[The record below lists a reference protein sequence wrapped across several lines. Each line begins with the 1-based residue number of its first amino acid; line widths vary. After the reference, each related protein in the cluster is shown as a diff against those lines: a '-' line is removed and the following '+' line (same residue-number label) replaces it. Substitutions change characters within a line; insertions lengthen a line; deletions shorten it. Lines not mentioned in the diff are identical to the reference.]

1 MKIHSFRETP
11 PEWLGLALE
20 RFEHQFQYPL
30 GSDETFRISHGR
42 EYMPFFA
49 AMGTATLLVAEQ
61 AGAVMGT
68 LVRVERWIEVHG
80 REVLRQP
87 VHYLADVKISAEARG
102 GHALAALMLEAKR
115 QIELTGSRSCY
126 GVVMSGT
133 ACLPSDYT
141 GRVGIPSFEKIA
153 DIMILRMTPGKP
165 SQTDSTAPI
174 AATDSTAPIAST
186 ASTATDAGPDCVIM
200 GRRREL
206 RSQMNPIPLAGG
218 AWLEDTRRGKRL
230 WTSNGAELMS
240 AHLSSFRFDLAT
252 DGVRIIQSAL
262 ERAQSLGF
270 PAVFT
275 AVPASR
281 YPALRAALTTVS
293 VQEAPAAIYGH
304 SMNAHWDWWV
314 DTAEI

>member
-1 MKIHSFRETP
+1 MNIHSLRETP

-30 GSDETFRISHGR
+30 GAGETFRISHGR
-42 EYMPFFA
+42 EYLSFFA
-49 AMGTATLLVAEQ
+49 AMGNATLLVAEQ
-61 AGAVMGT
+61 AGAVIGT

-80 REVLRQP
+80 AETSQRP

-102 GHALAALMLEAKR
+102 GRVLSALMLEAKR

-126 GVVMSGT
+126 SVVMSGT
-133 ACLPSDYT
+133 ARLPTDYT

-153 DIMILRMTPGKP
+153 DILILRMAPGKP
-165 SQTDSTAPI
+165 SQTASTAP
-174 AATDSTAPIAST
+174 AATEVS
-186 ASTATDAGPDCVIM
+186 PDCVVM

-206 RSQMNPIPLAGG
+206 RSLMNPIPLPGS

-230 WTSNGAELMS
+230 WMGNGEELMS
-240 AHLSSFRFDLAT
+240 AHLSSFRFEDASE
-252 DGVRIIQSAL
+252 GARVIESAL
-262 ERAQSLGF
+262 ERAHSLGF
-270 PAVFT
+270 PAIFT

-304 SMNAHWDWWV
+304 SIDANCDWWV

>member
-1 MKIHSFRETP
+1 MKIHSFREAP
-11 PEWLGLALE
+11 PEWLGSALE

-30 GSDETFRISHGR
+30 GKDGTFRISHGR
-42 EYMPFFA
+42 EYLPFFA

-102 GHALAALMLEAKR
+102 GRVLAALMLEAKR

-126 GVVMSGT
+126 SVVMSGT
-133 ACLPSDYT
+133 ARLPSDYT

-165 SQTDSTAPI
+165 SQTDL
-174 AATDSTAPIAST
+174 TAPIAST
-186 ASTATDAGPDCVIM
+186 ASDAGPDCVIM

-240 AHLSSFRFDLAT
+240 AHLSSFRFDHAT
-252 DGVRIIQSAL
+252 DGARIIQSAL

-281 YPALRAALTTVS
+281 WPALWAALTTVS

-304 SMNAHWDWWV
+304 SMDAHWDWWV

>member
-1 MKIHSFRETP
+1 
-11 PEWLGLALE
+11 
-20 RFEHQFQYPL
+20 
-30 GSDETFRISHGR
+30 
-42 EYMPFFA
+42 
-49 AMGTATLLVAEQ
+49 MGTATLLVAEQ

-102 GHALAALMLEAKR
+102 GRVLAALMLEAKR
-115 QIELTGSRSCY
+115 QIELTESRSCY

-133 ACLPSDYT
+133 AHLPSDYT

-153 DIMILRMTPGKP
+153 DIMILRMTLGKP

-174 AATDSTAPIAST
+174 A
-186 ASTATDAGPDCVIM
+186 STATQARPDCVIM

-230 WTSNGAELMS
+230 WTSNGA
-240 AHLSSFRFDLAT
+240 
-252 DGVRIIQSAL
+252 
-262 ERAQSLGF
+262 
-270 PAVFT
+270 
-275 AVPASR
+275 
-281 YPALRAALTTVS
+281 
-293 VQEAPAAIYGH
+293 
-304 SMNAHWDWWV
+304 
-314 DTAEI
+314 

>member
-1 MKIHSFRETP
+1 MNIHSFRETP

-20 RFEHQFQYPL
+20 RFEHQFLYPL
-30 GSDETFRISHGR
+30 GAGETFRISHGR
-42 EYMPFFA
+42 KYLPFFA

-61 AGAVMGT
+61 AGVVLGT

-80 REVLRQP
+80 TETSRRP

-102 GHALAALMLEAKR
+102 GRVLSALMLEAKR

-126 GVVMSGT
+126 SVVMSGT
-133 ACLPSDYT
+133 AQLPSDYT
-141 GRVGIPSFEKIA
+141 GRVGIPSFEKVA

-165 SQTDSTAPI
+165 SPTAPV
-174 AATDSTAPIAST
+174 ATQ
-186 ASTATDAGPDCVIM
+186 AGPDCVVI

-206 RSQMNPIPLAGG
+206 RSQMNPIPLPGG

-230 WTSNGAELMS
+230 WTGNGEELMS
-240 AHLSSFRFDLAT
+240 AHLSSFRFENPV
-252 DGVRIIQSAL
+252 DGAHIILSAF
-262 ERAQSLGF
+262 EPAQSLGF

-281 YPALRAALTTVS
+281 YPALRAALTTIC

-304 SMNAHWDWWV
+304 SIDTNCDWWV

>member
-30 GSDETFRISHGR
+30 GSGETFRISHGR
-42 EYMPFFA
+42 EYLPFFA

-87 VHYLADVKISAEARG
+87 VHYLADVKINAEARG
-102 GHALAALMLEAKR
+102 GRVLAALMLEAKR

-153 DIMILRMTPGKP
+153 DIMILRMTSGKP
-165 SQTDSTAPI
+165 SQ
-174 AATDSTAPIAST
+174 TDSTAPIAST
-186 ASTATDAGPDCVIM
+186 ASTATDARPDCVII

-240 AHLSSFRFDLAT
+240 AHLSSFRFDHAT
-252 DGVRIIQSAL
+252 DGARIIQSAL

-304 SMNAHWDWWV
+304 SMDAHWDWWV

>member
-1 MKIHSFRETP
+1 MKIHSFREAP

-30 GSDETFRISHGR
+30 GTSETFRISHGR

-165 SQTDSTAPI
+165 SQ
-174 AATDSTAPIAST
+174 TDSTAPIAST

>member
-1 MKIHSFRETP
+1 MKIHSFREAP
-11 PEWLGLALE
+11 PEWLGSALE

-30 GSDETFRISHGR
+30 GKDGTFRISHGR
-42 EYMPFFA
+42 EYLPFFA

-61 AGAVMGT
+61 AGAVLGT
-68 LVRVERWIEVHG
+68 LVRVERCIEVHG
-80 REVLRQP
+80 AEILQRP
-87 VHYLADVKISAEARG
+87 VHYLADVKVSAEARG
-102 GHALAALMLEAKR
+102 GRVLAALMLEAKR

-126 GVVMSGT
+126 SVVMSGT
-133 ACLPSDYT
+133 ARLPSDYT

-165 SQTDSTAPI
+165 SQTDL
-174 AATDSTAPIAST
+174 TAPIAST
-186 ASTATDAGPDCVIM
+186 ASDAGPDCVIM

-240 AHLSSFRFDLAT
+240 AHLSSFRFDHAT
-252 DGVRIIQSAL
+252 DGARIIQSAL

>member
-30 GSDETFRISHGR
+30 GASETFRISHGR
-42 EYMPFFA
+42 EYLPFFA

-61 AGAVMGT
+61 AGAVLGT
-68 LVRVERWIEVHG
+68 LVRVERCIEVHG
-80 REVLRQP
+80 AEILQRP
-87 VHYLADVKISAEARG
+87 VHYLADVKVSAEARG
-102 GHALAALMLEAKR
+102 GRVLAALMLEAKR

-126 GVVMSGT
+126 SVVMSGT

-153 DIMILRMTPGKP
+153 DLMILRMTPGKP
-165 SQTDSTAPI
+165 SQTA
-174 AATDSTAPIAST
+174 STAPIAST
-186 ASTATDAGPDCVIM
+186 ATRARPDCVIM
-200 GRRREL
+200 GRHREL
-206 RSQMNPIPLAGG
+206 RSQMNPIPLASG

-230 WTSNGAELMS
+230 WRSTGAELMS
-240 AHLSSFRFDLAT
+240 AHLSSFRFEEASE
-252 DGVRIIQSAL
+252 GARIILSAL
-262 ERAQSLGF
+262 DQAQSLGF
-270 PAVFT
+270 PAIFT

-281 YPALRAALTTVS
+281 YAALRAALTTVA

-304 SMNAHWDWWV
+304 SIDESYDWWV

>member
-174 AATDSTAPIAST
+174 A
-186 ASTATDAGPDCVIM
+186 STATDAGPDCVIM
-200 GRRREL
+200 GRHRDL
-206 RSQMNPIPLAGG
+206 RSQMNPIPLSGG

-230 WTSNGAELMS
+230 WTSTGAELMS
-240 AHLSSFRFDLAT
+240 AHLSSFRFEEASE
-252 DGVRIIQSAL
+252 GARIILSAL
-262 ERAQSLGF
+262 DQAQSLGF

>member
-30 GSDETFRISHGR
+30 GASETFRISHGR
-42 EYMPFFA
+42 EYLPFFA

-61 AGAVMGT
+61 AGAVLGT
-68 LVRVERWIEVHG
+68 LVRVERCIEVHG
-80 REVLRQP
+80 AEILQRP
-87 VHYLADVKISAEARG
+87 VHYLADVKVSAEARG
-102 GHALAALMLEAKR
+102 GRVLAALMLEAKR

-126 GVVMSGT
+126 SVVMSGT
-133 ACLPSDYT
+133 ARLPTDYT

-165 SQTDSTAPI
+165 SQTA
-174 AATDSTAPIAST
+174 STAPIASP
-186 ASTATDAGPDCVIM
+186 ATHARPDCVIM

-206 RSQMNPIPLAGG
+206 RSQMNPIPLASG

-230 WTSNGAELMS
+230 WRSTGAELMS
-240 AHLSSFRFDLAT
+240 AHLSSFRFEEASE
-252 DGVRIIQSAL
+252 GARIILSAL
-262 ERAQSLGF
+262 DQAQSLGF
-270 PAVFT
+270 PAIFT

-281 YPALRAALTTVS
+281 YAALRAALTTVA

-304 SMNAHWDWWV
+304 SIDESYDWWV

>member
-174 AATDSTAPIAST
+174 GST
-186 ASTATDAGPDCVIM
+186 ASTATDAGPDCVVM

-230 WTSNGAELMS
+230 WTSNGAEMMS
-240 AHLSSFRFDLAT
+240 AHLSSFRFDHTTEGA
-252 DGVRIIQSAL
+252 RIIQSAL

-304 SMNAHWDWWV
+304 SMDAHWDWWV

>member
-1 MKIHSFRETP
+1 MKIHSFREAP
-11 PEWLGLALE
+11 PEWLGSALE

-30 GSDETFRISHGR
+30 GKDGTFRISHGR
-42 EYMPFFA
+42 EYLPFFA

-102 GHALAALMLEAKR
+102 GRVLAALMLEAKR

-126 GVVMSGT
+126 SVVMSGT
-133 ACLPSDYT
+133 ARLPSDYT

-153 DIMILRMTPGKP
+153 DIMILRMMPGKL
-165 SQTDSTAPI
+165 SQTTPTA
-174 AATDSTAPIAST
+174 AT
-186 ASTATDAGPDCVIM
+186 ASTATNARPDCVIM

-240 AHLSSFRFDLAT
+240 AHLSSFRFDHAT
-252 DGVRIIQSAL
+252 DGEHIIRGAL
-262 ERAQSLGF
+262 ERAQALGL

-281 YPALRAALTTVS
+281 YPALRAALTAVS

-304 SMNAHWDWWV
+304 SMDAHWDWWV

>member
-1 MKIHSFRETP
+1 MKIHSFREAP
-11 PEWLGLALE
+11 PEWLGSALE

-30 GSDETFRISHGR
+30 GKDGTFRISHGR
-42 EYMPFFA
+42 EYLPFFA

-102 GHALAALMLEAKR
+102 GRVLAALMLEAKR

-126 GVVMSGT
+126 SVVMSGT
-133 ACLPSDYT
+133 ARLPSDYT
-141 GRVGIPSFEKIA
+141 GRVGIPSFERIA
-153 DIMILRMTPGKP
+153 DVMILRMTPGKP
-165 SQTDSTAPI
+165 GQT
-174 AATDSTAPIAST
+174 AST
-186 ASTATDAGPDCVIM
+186 ASTASTTTQARPDCVVM

-206 RSQMNPIPLAGG
+206 RSRMNPIPLAGG

-240 AHLSSFRFDLAT
+240 AHLSSFRFDHAT
-252 DGVRIIQSAL
+252 EGAHIIQGAL
-262 ERAQSLGF
+262 ERAQALGL

-281 YPALRAALTTVS
+281 WPALRAALTTVS
-293 VQEAPAAIYGH
+293 AHEAPAAIYGH
-304 SMNAHWDWWV
+304 SMDAHWDWWV

>member
-1 MKIHSFRETP
+1 
-11 PEWLGLALE
+11 
-20 RFEHQFQYPL
+20 
-30 GSDETFRISHGR
+30 
-42 EYMPFFA
+42 
-49 AMGTATLLVAEQ
+49 
-61 AGAVMGT
+61 
-68 LVRVERWIEVHG
+68 
-80 REVLRQP
+80 
-87 VHYLADVKISAEARG
+87 
-102 GHALAALMLEAKR
+102 
-115 QIELTGSRSCY
+115 
-126 GVVMSGT
+126 VMSGT

-174 AATDSTAPIAST
+174 AST
-186 ASTATDAGPDCVIM
+186 ASTATDARPDCVVM

-240 AHLSSFRFDLAT
+240 AHLSSFRFDHAT
-252 DGVRIIQSAL
+252 EGARIIQSAL

-270 PAVFT
+270 PAVFS

-304 SMNAHWDWWV
+304 SMDAHWDWWL

>member
-1 MKIHSFRETP
+1 MKIHSFREAP
-11 PEWLGLALE
+11 PEWLGSPLE

-30 GSDETFRISHGR
+30 GSGETFRISHGR
-42 EYMPFFA
+42 EYLPFFA

-87 VHYLADVKISAEARG
+87 VHYLADVKISAEARRG
-102 GHALAALMLEAKR
+102 RVLAALMLEAKR

-133 ACLPSDYT
+133 AYLPSDYT

-153 DIMILRMTPGKP
+153 DIMILRMTLGKP

-174 AATDSTAPIAST
+174 A
-186 ASTATDAGPDCVIM
+186 STATDAGPDCVVM

-218 AWLEDTRRGKRL
+218 AWLEDTRRGKCL

-240 AHLSSFRFDLAT
+240 AHLSSFRFDHAT
-252 DGVRIIQSAL
+252 DGARIIQSAL

-281 YPALRAALTTVS
+281 WPALWAALTTVS

-304 SMNAHWDWWV
+304 SMDVHWDWWV

>member
-1 MKIHSFRETP
+1 
-11 PEWLGLALE
+11 
-20 RFEHQFQYPL
+20 
-30 GSDETFRISHGR
+30 
-42 EYMPFFA
+42 
-49 AMGTATLLVAEQ
+49 
-61 AGAVMGT
+61 
-68 LVRVERWIEVHG
+68 
-80 REVLRQP
+80 
-87 VHYLADVKISAEARG
+87 
-102 GHALAALMLEAKR
+102 MLEAKR
-115 QIELTGSRSCY
+115 QIELTESRSCY

-133 ACLPSDYT
+133 ARLPSDYT

-153 DIMILRMTPGKP
+153 DIMILRMTLGKP
-165 SQTDSTAPI
+165 SQTDL
-174 AATDSTAPIAST
+174 TAPIAST
-186 ASTATDAGPDCVIM
+186 ASDAGPDCVIM

-240 AHLSSFRFDLAT
+240 AHLSSFRFDHAT
-252 DGVRIIQSAL
+252 DGARIIQSAL

-304 SMNAHWDWWV
+304 SMDAHWDWWV

>member
-42 EYMPFFA
+42 EYLPFFA

-174 AATDSTAPIAST
+174 AAT
-186 ASTATDAGPDCVIM
+186 ATHARPDCVVM
-200 GRRREL
+200 GRRREI
-206 RSQMNPIPLAGG
+206 RSQMHPIPLAGG
-218 AWLEDTRRGKRL
+218 TWLEDTRRGKRL
-230 WTSNGAELMS
+230 WTRNGAEMMS
-240 AHLSSFRFDLAT
+240 AHLSSFRFDHTTEGA
-252 DGVRIIQSAL
+252 RIIQSAL

>member
-1 MKIHSFRETP
+1 MKIHSFRENS

-174 AATDSTAPIAST
+174 APIAPIAST